1 MKLKND
7 SDKLFNYDYIY
18 YSKNP
23 NINPHFHNYYEI
35 LLLEKGD
42 AMYMVEG
49 KNYDFSIG
57 DIMLTNPRELHNPVF
72 KSSNEYER
80 SIISFKPGYIAEFI
94 TDSYNPLA
102 ALEKRRV
109 GTNNK
114 IPADVSK
121 KYELKK
127 KIKLIGEY
135 ANSDL
140 PEKEIMI
147 KSLLIQFLVDLNN
160 IFTNENFITYE
171 GKIFEIIQY
180 INANITNNITL
191 DLLAKEFYL
200 SKYYISHEFKNKIGI
215 TLTEYITRK
224 RIYIAK
230 ELILSKVP
238 VSQAAQS
245 VGFNEYSSFY
255 RAFTKILGMSP
266 TDIKKFI

>member
-1 MKLKND
+1 MRTNHD
-7 SDKLFNYDYIY
+7 SNELFLFDYTDH
-18 YSKNP
+18 SVNP
-23 NINPHFHNYYEI
+23 HIVPHFHNYYEI

-42 AMYMVEG
+42 ASYMVEG
-49 KNYDFSIG
+49 ENYDLSIG
-57 DIMLTNPRELHNPVF
+57 DIILTNPRELHCPVF
-72 KSSNEYER
+72 KFHKQYIR
-80 SIISFKPGYIAEFI
+80 SIIGFKPAYIAEFI
-94 TDSYNPLA
+94 TDTYNPLN
-102 ALEKRRV
+102 ALEKRKV

-114 IPADVSK
+114 ITAELSE

-135 ANSDL
+135 SNSNL
-140 PEKEIMI
+140 PEKELMI

-160 IFTNENFITYE
+160 IFSNEEFKTYE

-180 INANITNNITL
+180 INANISSNITL
-191 DLLAKEFYL
+191 DLLAKMFYL
-200 SKYYISHEFKNKIGI
+200 NKYYISHEFKNKIGV
-215 TLTEYITRK
+215 TLTEYITKK

-230 ELILSKVP
+230 ELILNKVP
-238 VSQAAQS
+238 VSQAAQN